1 MKQRKPTKE
10 ELERWEVH
18 IRKIDDE
25 KYPLAVEEVLK
36 SVSNQPEGQAYASIS
51 LLQRKVRIGYN
62 CGERLIQRMVR
73 DGILQ
78 MEEVP
83 NANFFRYKIIT

>member
-1 MKQRKPTKE
+1 MKKRKPTKE
-10 ELERWEVH
+10 ELQIWEAH

-25 KYPLAVEEVLK
+25 KYPLAVEVTLN

-51 LLQRKVRIGYN
+51 FLQRKVHIGYN

-78 MEEVP
+78 VEETP
-83 NANFFRYKIIT
+83 NVNYFRYKIIT